1 MSFYE
6 KCPPH
11 HEVSKPNYH
20 FNSTNAENE
29 CNSKEV
35 KESAAEECQI
45 KNNLH
50 VGEIEEEK
58 NDQIQ
63 LEMNYEGGQ
72 STEEIEESATE
83 ECQTKN
89 NLNAGEIEE
98 EKNDQIRLEMNYEG
112 GQSTEEIEESAT
124 EECQTKNNLNAGEI
138 EEEKN
143 DQIQIEMNYEGGGQ
157 STEEIEVEQYVDI
170 ESVDNFFESE
180 EKHFS
185 VKQSNMLF
193 LLFLLSSLLCIL
205 ADLWHQWKR
214 GISSQYKYKYINV
227 PLITVLMLS

>member
-1 MSFYE
+1 MTFTQATVYAPLILILLLYLPTIIYIVVISIRFYGLTKWLTETLNDPVYFIFPILTNMSFYE

-11 HEVSKPNYH
+11 HEVSNPNGH

-35 KESAAEECQI
+35 VKSAAEECQS
-45 KNNLH
+45 KSNLH
-50 VGEIEEEK
+50 V
-58 NDQIQ
+58 
-63 LEMNYEGGQ
+63 
-72 STEEIEESATE
+72 
-83 ECQTKN
+83 
-89 NLNAGEIEE
+89 
-98 EKNDQIRLEMNYEG
+98 
-112 GQSTEEIEESAT
+112 
-124 EECQTKNNLNAGEI
+124 GEI

-170 ESVDNFFESE
+170 KSVDNFFESE

-193 LLFLLSSLLCIL
+193 LLFLLSSLFCIL
-205 ADLWHQWKR
+205 ADL
-214 GISSQYKYKYINV
+214 SS
-227 PLITVLMLS
+227 

>member
-11 HEVSKPNYH
+11 HVVSNPNGH

-35 KESAAEECQI
+35 IKSAAEKCQTKNNLNVGEIEEEKNDQIQIEMNYEGGQSTEEIEESAAKKCQI
-45 KNNLH
+45 SSNLN

-72 STEEIEESATE
+72 STEELEESATE
-83 ECQTKN
+83 ECQ
-89 NLNAGEIEE
+89 I
-98 EKNDQIRLEMNYEG
+98 
-112 GQSTEEIEESAT
+112 S
-124 EECQTKNNLNAGEI
+124 NNLNAGEI

-143 DQIQIEMNYEGGGQ
+143 DQIQIEMNYGGGGQ
-157 STEEIEVEQYVDI
+157 SAGEIEVEQYVDV
-170 ESVDNFFESE
+170 ESVEKIFESE
-180 EKHFS
+180 EKNFS

-214 GISSQYKYKYINV
+214 GISSQYKI
-227 PLITVLMLS
+227 SH

>member
-63 LEMNYEGGQ
+63 LEMNYEG
-72 STEEIEESATE
+72 
-83 ECQTKN
+83 
-89 NLNAGEIEE
+89 
-98 EKNDQIRLEMNYEG
+98 G